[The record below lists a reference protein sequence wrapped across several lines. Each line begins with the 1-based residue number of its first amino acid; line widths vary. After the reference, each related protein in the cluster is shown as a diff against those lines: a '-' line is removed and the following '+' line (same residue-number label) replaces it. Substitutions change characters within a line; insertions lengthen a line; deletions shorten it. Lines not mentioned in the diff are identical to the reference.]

1 MKVKEFY
8 QTYLDIKNPFSHQLQ
23 FFHLALSNKFPI
35 LVKAPTGS
43 GKTEMAIAPFLR
55 QFVEGQFTIAPRLIY
70 VLPMRVLVNTLVERI
85 KKYVS
90 KISPFIS
97 VKIQHGDAP
106 NSPFFIADIVVTTL
120 DQFLYGFARSSK
132 QVGKHIDMPAGALAS
147 SLVIFDEAHM
157 YRDEF
162 TFSIM
167 RALLEILYQSKIP
180 FVVMTATMPE
190 SLEKSLFE
198 NIDFSEEQ
206 KIVGDLPIESEVKIS
221 LAEEPMYNED
231 EVNISEE
238 ILQRIKSKRTLI
250 VVNQVKRAQRVYE
263 EVKNRLEFNN
273 NQIVL
278 LHSRFTKKDRE
289 ILENK
294 ALSLIPHKENG
305 KVVVPE
311 EVGIV
316 ISTQVLEAG
325 IDFSAELL
333 LTEVA
338 PADAL
343 IQRAGRCAR
352 YKEEN
357 GEMIIFPVEDDK
369 GFLPYERD
377 YIAKTIEWL
386 NSHPNFNIK
395 DFSQACDFVN
405 ILDYR
410 ANDYEARDTLI
421 DLYEC
426 VLYADDVPKN
436 IQLRKNK
443 PVKILIVEP
452 KEGKN
457 KKEQLINALK
467 KWKREDWQN
476 NSLEVDIKT
485 AWSWFKPQ
493 EGKDMIIQ
501 WRLVWKYN
509 EEKDKYE
516 FDIINLFENKK
527 SPEDEDSRIEPFGT
541 YIIESAY
548 YSNNIGI
555 RNDGSIFI

>member
-70 VLPMRVLVNTLVERI
+70 VLPMRVLVNTLAERI
-85 KKYVS
+85 KKYTE

-132 QVGKHIDMPAGALAS
+132 QVGKHIDIPAGAIAS

-167 RALLEILYQSKIP
+167 RALLEILCQSKIP

-198 NIDFSEEQ
+198 NIDLSKKQ

-221 LAEEPMYNED
+221 LAEESMYNKD
-231 EVNISEE
+231 EVNIPKE
-238 ILQRIKSKRTLI
+238 ILQKIKSKKTLI

-263 EVKNRLEFNN
+263 EVKNRLGLND

-294 ALSLIPHKENG
+294 AISLIPHKENG
-305 KVVVPE
+305 KVIVPE
-311 EVGIV
+311 ELGIV

-395 DFSQACDFVN
+395 DFSQACEFMN
-405 ILDYR
+405 ILDYK

-426 VLYADDVPKN
+426 VLYADEAPRN
-436 IQLRKNK
+436 IQLRNGK
-443 PVKILIVEP
+443 PIYLVVVNP
-452 KEGKN
+452 ARGEGR
-457 KKEQLINALK
+457 KKEDKINDAIAQTNI
-467 KWKREDWQN
+467 REN
-476 NSLEVDIKT
+476 TISVDIGVGWKLI
-485 AWSWFKPQ
+485 
-493 EGKDMIIQ
+493 KDNVVNL
-501 WRLVWKYN
+501 RLDFD
-509 EEKDKYE
+509 KDKKRWVAREINEVVPFSYYLL
-516 FDIINLFENKK
+516 DINYY
-527 SPEDEDSRIEPFGT
+527 DSFKGVTPDAG
-541 YIIESAY
+541 
-548 YSNNIGI
+548 
-555 RNDGSIFI
+555 IFI